1 RALAPD
7 RAHERDPG
15 RRTEPAAAATGDLET
30 CRLPGDGEIAGGD
43 ELAAGRRRQA
53 LHLGDDRLRR
63 ALQRLHDLAAQLEER
78 SHRREVAPL
87 HVGEIVAGA
96 EYGTPCGHD
105 DAASRRRS
113 GLPDRL
119 AQLEEMRLGECVSA
133 LGPRHRDDG
142 EVALAGERDVLEAHA
157 PRVPLASSSP
167 PLDCSLMSHPSSLLR
182 APVAA
187 LPRLH
192 QIVLP
197 TPWEVGPVQI
207 YVIEDDPLT
216 LIDTGVARPES
227 RMALGAAFEQLGL
240 ELEQVRRVVL

>member
-1 RALAPD
+1 
-7 RAHERDPG
+7 
-15 RRTEPAAAATGDLET
+15 
-30 CRLPGDGEIAGGD
+30 
-43 ELAAGRRRQA
+43 
-53 LHLGDDRLRR
+53 
-63 ALQRLHDLAAQLEER
+63 
-78 SHRREVAPL
+78 
-87 HVGEIVAGA
+87 
-96 EYGTPCGHD
+96 
-105 DAASRRRS
+105 
-113 GLPDRL
+113 
-119 AQLEEMRLGECVSA
+119 A

-240 ELEQVRRVVL
+240 ELEQVRRVVLTHHHTDHMGQVQTLRDAGADLELWVHEDDAEDVELYSMERDERIDVGNELFREYGVPDELLARQAAQIRE